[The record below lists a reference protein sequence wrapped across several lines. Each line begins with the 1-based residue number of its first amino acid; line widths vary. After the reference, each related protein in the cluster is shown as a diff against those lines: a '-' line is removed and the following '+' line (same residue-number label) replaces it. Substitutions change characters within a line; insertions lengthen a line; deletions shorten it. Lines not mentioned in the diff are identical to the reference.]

1 MDLYGYGNGTGHRNT
16 ISATEKH
23 QAMQAA
29 HSEGKVTKYSVLYL
43 RQSKSVAILWG
54 VFSFCSAILNI
65 VVFLSEEWVGATENS
80 KSPGHFGLWKYCFF
94 VVGSSSSVIDGIVSE
109 PTLKCM
115 GSLVNFS
122 SILSQA
128 FRAST
133 VFVGIAVLFSILC
146 VVAMLLFCVMKDRS
160 VFEIC
165 SIFQA
170 LQGVSMVIGIL
181 CFPAGW
187 DHEQVRG
194 ICGKESKDYF
204 LGLCGIRWAFVM
216 AFICVIDAFILSILA
231 VVLSKRKVEPLPPH
245 VSSSNIYKGEL
256 NGGYISDSQSL
267 AGSRKSLTMPSV
279 MMVPHPHF
287 QMPPPQP
294 PPTPGGTLPPP
305 EAYSDGQ
312 GGGPGGIGGV
322 PPPYGA
328 GGYGPPPQM
337 QNFQL

>member
-1 MDLYGYGNGTGHRNT
+1 MLTP
-16 ISATEKH
+16 
-23 QAMQAA
+23 
-29 HSEGKVTKYSVLYL
+29 
-43 RQSKSVAILWG
+43 
-54 VFSFCSAILNI
+54 C
-65 VVFLSEEWVGATENS
+65 
-80 KSPGHFGLWKYCFF
+80 
-94 VVGSSSSVIDGIVSE
+94 
-109 PTLKCM
+109 
-115 GSLVNFS
+115 
-122 SILSQA
+122 QA

-133 VFVGIAVLFSILC
+133 VFVGIAILFSILC

-194 ICGKESKDYF
+194 ICGKESNDYF

-245 VSSSNIYKGEL
+245 I
-256 NGGYISDSQSL
+256 
-267 AGSRKSLTMPSV
+267 
-279 MMVPHPHF
+279 

-305 EAYSDGQ
+305 EQYSDGQ
-312 GGGPGGIGGV
+312 GGGAGGGV

>member
-1 MDLYGYGNGTGHRNT
+1 MGLVQQKILKARAISGFGNT
-16 ISATEKH
+16 A
-23 QAMQAA
+23 
-29 HSEGKVTKYSVLYL
+29 
-43 RQSKSVAILWG
+43 
-54 VFSFCSAILNI
+54 
-65 VVFLSEEWVGATENS
+65 FL
-80 KSPGHFGLWKYCFF
+80 F
-94 VVGSSSSVIDGIVSE
+94 GSSSSVIDGIVSE

-181 CFPAGW
+181 CSPAGW

-204 LGLCGIRWAFVM
+204 LAFV
-216 AFICVIDAFILSILA
+216 ALDGPSLW
-231 VVLSKRKVEPLPPH
+231 PL
-245 VSSSNIYKGEL
+245 Y
-256 NGGYISDSQSL
+256 
-267 AGSRKSLTMPSV
+267 ASLTPLFSAFW
-279 MMVPHPHF
+279 P
-287 QMPPPQP
+287 
-294 PPTPGGTLPPP
+294 
-305 EAYSDGQ
+305 
-312 GGGPGGIGGV
+312 
-322 PPPYGA
+322 
-328 GGYGPPPQM
+328 
-337 QNFQL
+337 

>member
-1 MDLYGYGNGTGHRNT
+1 
-16 ISATEKH
+16 
-23 QAMQAA
+23 
-29 HSEGKVTKYSVLYL
+29 
-43 RQSKSVAILWG
+43 
-54 VFSFCSAILNI
+54 
-65 VVFLSEEWVGATENS
+65 
-80 KSPGHFGLWKYCFF
+80 
-94 VVGSSSSVIDGIVSE
+94 
-109 PTLKCM
+109 
-115 GSLVNFS
+115 
-122 SILSQA
+122 
-128 FRAST
+128 
-133 VFVGIAVLFSILC
+133 
-146 VVAMLLFCVMKDRS
+146 
-160 VFEIC
+160 
-165 SIFQA
+165 
-170 LQGVSMVIGIL
+170 
-181 CFPAGW
+181 
-187 DHEQVRG
+187 
-194 ICGKESKDYF
+194 
-204 LGLCGIRWAFVM
+204 M

-245 VSSSNIYKGEL
+245 VSSNNIYKGEL

-312 GGGPGGIGGV
+312 GGPGGV

>member
-1 MDLYGYGNGTGHRNT
+1 MDIYGYRNGHGMPAAPT
-16 ISATEKH
+16 ATEKH

-29 HSEGKVTKYSVLYL
+29 QSEGKVTKYSVLYM

-65 VVFLSEEWVGATENS
+65 VVFLSEEWVGATEDS

-94 VVGSSSSVIDGIVSE
+94 VVGSSSSVIDGSLAE
-109 PTLKCM
+109 PTVKCM

-146 VVAMLLFCVMKDRS
+146 VVAMLLFCVMKDQS

-194 ICGKESKDYF
+194 ICGKESNDFF

-245 VSSSNIYKGEL
+245 ASSNNIYKGEV
-256 NGGYISDSQSL
+256 NGGYISDSHSL

-279 MMVPHPHF
+279 MMVPHF
-287 QMPPPQP
+287 QMPPPQA

-305 EAYSDGQ
+305 EQYSDGQ
-312 GGGPGGIGGV
+312 GGGPGGGV